1 MDFIADAIASGE
13 LEWSEGEPAIN
24 VYTEAG
30 RFGPHKD
37 HMGLTVLVP
46 LTAPSKDFE
55 GGGTGFWSPQAG
67 GGGGGDVNDDN
78 KGAAMPVGDP
88 TAILKPPL
96 GSALVFGGDV
106 THAGMPVETG
116 LRSVFVA
123 SFSTRTAASSEDR
136 VYGLQSAPSSARS
149 DGFSAA

>member
-1 MDFIADAIASGE
+1 MLSDSLLGEMLDEFSGSEGKGE
-13 LEWSEGEPAIN
+13 LAPEGAP
-24 VYTEAG
+24 
-30 RFGPHKD
+30 
-37 HMGLTVLVP
+37 TVV
-46 LTAPSKDFE
+46 
-55 GGGTGFWSPQAG
+55 
-67 GGGGGDVNDDN
+67 
-78 KGAAMPVGDP
+78 
-88 TAILKPPL
+88 LKPPL

-149 DGFSAA
+149 DGFSAG